1 MAYTISWQDK
11 GVIIHMTGQICFS
24 DIQEANSLL
33 FGDSRF
39 DIANFQ
45 LWDFTD
51 ITSFDLQGKPPLI
64 LSTLDKQAMQWN
76 PKMKIAVIS
85 NNHSLSRFADQY
97 GEQIE
102 STAWKY
108 RHFNSLNDAL
118 KWVDPLVL

>member
-1 MAYTISWQDK
+1 MF
-11 GVIIHMTGQICFS
+11 GQVCYS

-39 DIANFQ
+39 DTATFQ

-51 ITSFDLQGKPPLI
+51 IILFDLQGKPPLI

-76 PKMKIAVIS
+76 PKMKVAVIS
-85 NNHSLSRFADQY
+85 NNDSLSRFANQY

-102 STAWKY
+102 GTAWEY
-108 RHFNSLNDAL
+108 RHFNSLKDAL
-118 KWVDPLVL
+118 KWLDPLVL